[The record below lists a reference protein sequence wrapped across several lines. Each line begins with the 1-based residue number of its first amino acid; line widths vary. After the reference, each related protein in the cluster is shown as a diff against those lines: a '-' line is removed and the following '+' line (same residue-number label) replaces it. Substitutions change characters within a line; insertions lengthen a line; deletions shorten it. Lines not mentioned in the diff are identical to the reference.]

1 MENTDIDII
10 AIHGLDTKSPETW
23 QYWNGRENVNWL
35 ARPDMLPKKA
45 SQARIFC
52 CNWPADLFER
62 SELRQKTFDEL
73 ARLLLAGIKRR
84 PPAAKDLAGND
95 RPILFIASCL
105 GGVILM
111 KALVNADNSDEY
123 LPLRKATRGIV
134 FLATPFRGT
143 SFQDV
148 AAWAEPGLKAWASV
162 QGRELSQL
170 LHEVKC
176 NFDLDE
182 LVGCFTRLCLEGD
195 HPYQVANFYETGK
208 TSLPRKVFSLL
219 PAMFAQEKPV
229 SLRKDL
235 LLPILFFYLFFTL
248 ERKSETANI
257 HQLVDRS
264 SAVLDI
270 VRDPLPLDKT
280 HKMMNKFSGPK
291 DPAYKCVSGEIEG
304 MLRNIRVN
312 SPLQQADAWIRERVL
327 VH

>member
-1 MENTDIDII
+1 MNAEHYRVPESTNLVTFSLVILSFAVIIIQFRLRHRLAGKPSTQTTASEPGGVHLIRACASDTDDENTEIDII

-23 QYWNGRENVNWL
+23 QYWNGRKNVNWL

-45 SQARIFC
+45 PQARIFC
-52 CNWPADLFER
+52 CNWPADLFEC
-62 SELRQKTFDEL
+62 SDLRQKTFDEL

-84 PPAAKDLAGND
+84 PPAANDLVGND

-148 AAWAEPGLKAWASV
+148 AAWAEPGLKAWALV

-176 NFDLDE
+176 NFDLNE
-182 LVGCFTRLCLEGD
+182 LVGCFTRLCREGD

-235 LLPILFFYLFFTL
+235 LLPILFIYFICWKE
-248 ERKSETANI
+248 ER
-257 HQLVDRS
+257 D
-264 SAVLDI
+264 
-270 VRDPLPLDKT
+270 
-280 HKMMNKFSGPK
+280 
-291 DPAYKCVSGEIEG
+291 C
-304 MLRNIRVN
+304 
-312 SPLQQADAWIRERVL
+312 
-327 VH
+327 